1 MDHMADELYEL
12 DELYGVEPTEFTATR
27 ARLASAAKRR
37 GDAEAAKRISAAR
50 RPTTAAWVVNLL
62 VRKVPDARERMI
74 GLGER
79 LRAAHAAMDGTE
91 IRVLSRQQ
99 RALVDEL
106 SRAAFE
112 AAAVSDPSAALREDV
127 TGTLQAA
134 IADPDAA
141 TRLGRLVKAE
151 RWSGFGGFGDTTT
164 IHTATIHTAGRRPV
178 RSAPAAPPAPPR
190 RTNEERAAL
199 IAAEQAD
206 ARAHQALSERHAE
219 LAAARLR
226 RDDARGRLEVAEA
239 AVDAAQ
245 RAYDEAKE
253 VNRAAAESVRLAKAR
268 LGRVEA
274 DSASG
279 D

>member
-1 MDHMADELYEL
+1 MARMADEL

-62 VRKVPDARERMI
+62 VRKVPDARERMT

-106 SRAAFE
+106 CRAAFE

-164 IHTATIHTAGRRPV
+164 IHTAGRRPV

-206 ARAHQALSERHAE
+206 SRAHQELSERHAE

-274 DSASG
+274 DSAGG